1 MIPASQG
8 AAPLRS
14 DLFRSVPMRF
24 VPVWPPRYWQAPV
37 IAPPPRRESTTV
49 ERAAAPKMSRGQER
63 PKLLSP
69 KEIAGTWHG
78 NGCFCSPECMRIEI
92 SPACCG
98 GICVLQYCEGC
109 PIPVVCQFMVP
120 CFGMCYTDC
129 DNEGYWTPDANTIDG
144 KCGYGFKRDG
154 SGGGAPPA
162 SLDMVR

>member
-1 MIPASQG
+1 
-8 AAPLRS
+8 
-14 DLFRSVPMRF
+14 
-24 VPVWPPRYWQAPV
+24 
-37 IAPPPRRESTTV
+37 
-49 ERAAAPKMSRGQER
+49 MSHGQER